1 MWFPLLLFGGLS
13 LLSIPVVLG
22 YGVGWSGLYWGVAGP
37 VGGVLTAL
45 FYALSGR
52 RIGLEVPGRPYVV
65 ATCVIVAG
73 AVTAGVVGGIAGW
86 PVVSVAGPPLAVCAG
101 LLLIAR
107 LARSASLAWLAGIV
121 AVIDVGLLVAGAGA
135 KPSAVLLALAY
146 GLPAVIFGLCDLR
159 RGRS

>member
-22 YGVGWSGLYWGVAGP
+22 YGVGWNGLYWGVAGP

-52 RIGLEVPGRPYVV
+52 WIGLEVPGRPYVV

-73 AVTAGVVGGIAGW
+73 AVTAGVVGGIAGR